1 MHEWDAIQLFTS
13 FSEVVVPGENV
24 QPLDL
29 NAVEDEDTDVAMHI
43 TNGGDHGEE
52 ENDGQ
57 SEPML
62 FSEIF
67 TRSIYS
73 NGVINISRTF
83 AGFNLKQSTA
93 LHAETLFSSIRIIV

>member
-1 MHEWDAIQLFTS
+1 M
-13 FSEVVVPGENV
+13 PGENV

-73 NGVINISRTF
+73 NDVINISRTF